1 MVPVAQSH
9 THPEELLGDAAALA
23 VCGAGLEAE
32 LLSEPTRLSVL
43 GTMEHNDYFSPN

>member
-1 MVPVAQSH
+1 MAPVAQSH
-9 THPEELLGDAAALA
+9 TRPEELLGDAAALA

-43 GTMEHNDYFSPN
+43 GNGVTTLYVYLF